1 MTAVKSAEAA
11 KKWTLAT
18 QSLAGCFGC
27 HMSLLDIDERILQLV
42 QLVEFHKSP
51 FDDIKEFTK
60 VCDIGLIEGGCGNS
74 ENVKVLQDFR
84 KNCRILISVGQ
95 CAISGGLPSM
105 RNGISLQ
112 ELFEETY
119 HNSPIGTNKL
129 IPNGEELP
137 PLLDRIYPCHEIVKI
152 DGYLPGCPPRADLL
166 WEALTLL
173 IAGKSLNDISSKFV
187 RYD

>member
-1 MTAVKSAEAA
+1 MSTP

-27 HMSLLDIDERILQLV
+27 HMSLLDIDERILTLV
-42 QLVEFHKSP
+42 ELVEFSKSP
-51 FDDIKEFTK
+51 FDDIKEFPGP
-60 VCDIGLIEGGCGNS
+60 CDIGMIEGGCGNS
-74 ENVKVLQDFR
+74 ENVRVLQDFR
-84 KNCRILISVGQ
+84 KNCRVLISVGQ

-105 RNGISLQ
+105 RNGIPLQ

-129 IPNGEELP
+129 IPNDEELP
-137 PLLDRIYPCHEIVKI
+137 SLLDRIYPCHEIVKI
-152 DGYLPGCPPRADLL
+152 DGYLPGCPPHADLL
-166 WEALTLL
+166 WEALTLI
-173 IAGKSLNDISSKFV
+173 IAGKSLNDLSGKNI

>member
-1 MTAVKSAEAA
+1 MTTQ
-11 KKWTLAT
+11 KKWSVAT
-18 QSLAGCFGC
+18 QSLSGCFGC
-27 HMSLLDIDERILQLV
+27 HMSLLDIDERILKLV
-42 QLVEFHKSP
+42 ELVEFSKSP
-51 FDDIKEFTK
+51 FDDIKEF
-60 VCDIGLIEGGCGNS
+60 VQPCDIGLIEGGCGNS
-74 ENVKVLQDFR
+74 ENVRVLQDFR

-105 RNGISLQ
+105 RYGIPLK

-119 HNSPIGTNKL
+119 FNSPIGTNKL
-129 IPNGEELP
+129 IPNDEELP

-152 DGYLPGCPPRADLL
+152 DGYLQGCPPKADLL

-173 IAGKSLNDISSKFV
+173 IGGKTLDDLNWKNV

>member
-1 MTAVKSAEAA
+1 MTTSRKR
-11 KKWTLAT
+11 TLAT

-27 HMSLLDIDERILQLV
+27 HMSLLDIDERILT
-42 QLVEFHKSP
+42 LVELVDFRKSP
-51 FDDIKEFTK
+51 FDDLKEFTGR
-60 VCDIGLIEGGCGNS
+60 CDIGFIEGGCGNS
-74 ENVKVLQDFR
+74 DNVRVLQDFR
-84 KNCRILISVGQ
+84 KNCDVLIAVGQ

-105 RNGISLQ
+105 RNGIPLA

-119 HNSPIGTNKL
+119 CNSPLGTNKL

-137 PLLDRIYPCHEIVKI
+137 PLLDRIYPCHEVVQI
-152 DGYLPGCPPRADLL
+152 DGFLPGCPPRADLL

-173 IAGKSLNDISSKFV
+173 VAGKSLTEMTGRNV